1 MADELKI
8 KVKLSE
14 DIQTAKQDL
23 ARIRDKGGFSN
34 TIGEQRYKK
43 AQGILTQIQG
53 QDISKLKGPELTRFL
68 NQLVELRSIIDKGA
82 VSIGNYSKEYLTQQ
96 NKVETANKKY
106 ITSQGK
112 LSQALQAQEE
122 ALQKIKKDDN
132 KVFINKNTGRE
143 LTNIESIAK
152 AYSENRLQV
161 NKASGEPFK
170 GQEQIFK
177 NTGIADYAL
186 ATKNVQDLKAEV
198 KSNQINLQ
206 AEKVTLEGLNPTAQQ
221 QPQYITDTLQHST
234 ETSKNISI
242 LQEESNAAKESQ
254 LTALAGGDLTKVLQQ
269 QSGALG
275 KAFKQFTLYA
285 ILLKSV
291 KKALFEAVDTVKDLD
306 KALTEQAMTTGK
318 TRQEVYSLLKD
329 YQELAGQTGATTKE
343 IANISAEYMRQGKT
357 TEEALVLT
365 KAAVSAAKVAGI
377 STADSVNYLTT
388 ALNGFRLSAEEAM
401 KVSDKF
407 AAVAAASA
415 TSYDEIAIA
424 LSKVASQA
432 NLAGMSIDY
441 TTALLSKGLET
452 TREAPETIGTALKTI
467 IARMRELT
475 DYGATL
481 EGDTDINNVET
492 QLNYI
497 GIALKNQN
505 GELRSTEEV
514 LDELGKKWETLNTN
528 QQAAVAKALA
538 GTRQQSRL
546 IAMMDDYE
554 RVIELQQVSQRAS
567 GATMAQMATYTEGM
581 EAALNKVNVA
591 WEKIVTSFVNSDFVV
606 GIVNGFSNILETVNQ
621 LLSLAPAM
629 IATVTT
635 LSLMG
640 ANILLKKTQEWAIN
654 KQIQAVSIK
663 QQKIDLTRNKIAAE
677 HYIQNYDNLKK
688 ERESTIEKAK
698 QVLLSETATDLEK
711 AQAQQIITETQLQQ
725 QQDALTLSQ
734 QQAIVDSFDTQM
746 NLLNQQE
753 HTVGLIGNTWSN
765 LQSTFSSIIGLFTTM
780 NKLKSVDIGLTK
792 KQTKEETI
800 KGAQVKKNSLWQ
812 MVGSA
817 FKENWKIGL
826 AVAAAV
832 GIAIIGMAAA
842 TGAFKSESE
851 KTNEQ
856 INKLSADIYNLTK
869 TAQSLTTIA
878 SSFDAIDKKLIKTN
892 SDLQEMNDLMKQAQ
906 DQLTDDEKKIFSSYS
921 TLDAKRAYIER
932 LAAEKRADA
941 LQKYNDTVS
950 VISRLSPNEKAR
962 FLNENDTTYS
972 TAREAV
978 RAGNN
983 NLFYKSLDQIPDL
996 TTEAK
1001 LSIQTLGETMLA
1013 QMDIAQAWDYAMN
1026 PEKFNALAKSLS
1038 DLKVDLKDTTLLISD
1053 VMTSDDYNLLEKLQ
1067 AYQSA
1072 LTQLTGEQKQLFND
1086 LYREYDVIS
1095 SLGDQAIQYLNDY
1108 GLTIEQ
1114 VNKLYTSWETIN
1126 KTNKAF
1132 TQSFFQDNFDTLL
1145 QNLQNY
1151 DNDISAAIK
1160 ATYGSLLNDLS
1171 GKEFEDTWN
1180 AIVNAIGK
1188 AITNGILNIGQT
1200 VEKFNNTINN
1210 FYEKAQKW
1218 STLSETDKTTFLS
1231 DNAELFAGDA
1241 ALYKAFESG
1250 DYQKIE
1256 EALRNNKTLQE
1267 QRKQILQELN
1277 TELEYNLALQGDQ
1290 RNEQTIAYLQEQIK
1304 YYEDLDNIF
1313 KADLQIRLEQQNKQL
1328 DSYKEYLQKEQDALK
1343 ESLDKRKEAYQDYF
1357 DKINESEEDQDYD
1370 EETSKLI
1377 TNLARLGSSTN
1388 ADARSQAAE
1397 LEKSLKEAAEERI
1410 DTLRQRAQD
1419 QILSNIDDQIN
1430 NISDTLDDLLNNSQ
1444 LLLQM
1449 MTKDMTN
1456 PEQFIAD
1463 LIRTQGSGMTMLQ
1476 LQDLIGDLSSTFGS
1490 SIGGFDDLSKALSY
1504 NKEGDIIL
1512 NVAGETYNLTQDQG
1526 TNIRAAIM
1534 EILTQMGK
1542 K

>member
-14 DIQTAKQDL
+14 DVQTAKQDL

-82 VSIGNYSKEYLTQQ
+82 VSIGNYSKEYLAQQ
-96 NKVETANKKY
+96 SKVEAANKKY

-254 LTALAGGDLTKVLQQ
+254 LTALASGDLTKVLQQ

-275 KAFKQFTLYA
+275 KVFKQFTLYA

-621 LLSLAPAM
+621 LLSLAPVM
-629 IATVTT
+629 IATITT

-654 KQIQAVSIK
+654 KQIQTVSIK

-753 HTVGLIGNTWSN
+753 HTVGLMSNTWSN
-765 LQSTFSSIIGLFTTM
+765 LKSTFSSVISLFTTM
-780 NKLKSVDIGLTK
+780 NKLKTVDIGLTK
-792 KQTKEETI
+792 KQTKEEAV

-812 MVGSA
+812 AVGSA

-832 GIAIIGMAAA
+832 GIAIIGMTAAA
-842 TGAFKSESE
+842 GAFKSESE
-851 KTNEQ
+851 RTNEQ

-1126 KTNKAF
+1126 KTNKKF

-1160 ATYGSLLNDLS
+1160 ATYGSVLNDLS